1 MMFYSD
7 EDLDFYE
14 HEIDLTAL
22 KKRQEEQ
29 AKKEEQERASAGRA
43 AQERG
48 APDQAAHLGTPPD
61 GACRRPGGIGHVGG
75 KL

>member
-29 AKKEEQERASAGRA
+29 AKKEEQERKRLREE
-43 AQERG
+43 Q
-48 APDQAAHLGTPPD
+48 AHLGASSD
-61 GACRRPGGIGHVGG
+61 GACRRAGGVGHVGG
-75 KL
+75 EL

>member
-22 KKRQEEQ
+22 KKR
-29 AKKEEQERASAGRA
+29 AGERASAGRA

-61 GACRRPGGIGHVGG
+61 GACRRPGGVGHVGG

>member
-29 AKKEEQERASAGRA
+29 AKKEEQER
-43 AQERG
+43 ERLREEQARKEESRPSG
-48 APDQAAHLGTPPD
+48 APG
-61 GACRRPGGIGHVGG
+61 RVV
-75 KL
+75 